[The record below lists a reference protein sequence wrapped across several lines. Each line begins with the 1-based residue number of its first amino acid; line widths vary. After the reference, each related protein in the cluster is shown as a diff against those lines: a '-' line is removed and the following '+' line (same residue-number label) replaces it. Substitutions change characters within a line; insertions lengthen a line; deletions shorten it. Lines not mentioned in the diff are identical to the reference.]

1 VFVGAVPVEGY
12 EMLIPSSSL
21 AEDRRKLHLNELP
34 SLHDE
39 SIVEDS
45 IPKFSKKDFKEAMP
59 YFHLWYVRFPVFDG
73 QSQQLQGSIL

>member
-1 VFVGAVPVEGY
+1 
-12 EMLIPSSSL
+12 
-21 AEDRRKLHLNELP
+21 
-34 SLHDE
+34 LHDE